1 MKKEAE
7 VKKIIKY
14 PIEQVYDIFTNRED
28 YSWRNEISD
37 FKKTGENS
45 FEETNH
51 NDLTTSY
58 KVIEKSPLEYFKI
71 EMDNKIIDGF
81 FDIKFRKI
89 DDNSTEVT
97 LHQVNNYK
105 NFFSYIANS
114 IFLKLDKVLNL
125 YIYQVERELKQRNI
139 TEM

>member
-45 FEETNH
+45 FEETNY

-58 KVIEKSPLEYFKI
+58 KVIEKRPLEYFKI